1 MAPVRSLTVLYN
13 GGRGLCTWA
22 KDWMLR
28 QSPLVRLRFVA
39 AGSSEA
45 QAAYPQLPPGEL
57 AVVAD
62 TGEVWLGNRAWIVCL
77 WALREYRDLAFR
89 LTSPGLLRFAQEAF
103 SAISRNRLEL
113 WPLLGLRSEREIEQL
128 LRKEPRPQCQITR
141 E

>member
-1 MAPVRSLTVLYN
+1 MPPVTSLTVVYD
-13 GGRGLCTWA
+13 GGCGLSTGA
-22 KDWMLR
+22 KDWILR

-45 QAAYPQLPPGEL
+45 GAAYPQLPPGEL

-62 TGEVWLGNRAWIVCL
+62 TSEVWLGNRAWIVCL
-77 WALREYRDLAFR
+77 WALREYRDVAFR

-103 SAISRNRLEL
+103 SAISRNRFMLARFLE
-113 WPLLGLRSEREIEQL
+113 LRSEREIEQL
-128 LRKEPRPQCQITR
+128 LRKEPRSRCQITR

>member
-1 MAPVRSLTVLYN
+1 MAPVTSLTVLYDP
-13 GGRGLCTWA
+13 GCGLCTWA
-22 KDWMLR
+22 KDWILR
-28 QSPLVRLRFVA
+28 QPSLVRLRFVA

-45 QAAYPQLPPGEL
+45 RAAYPQLPPGEL

-77 WALREYRDLAFR
+77 WALRAYRDLAFR

-103 SAISRNRLEL
+103 SAVSRNRLAL
-113 WPLLGLRSEREIEQL
+113 ARLLKLRSERELEEV
-128 LRKEPRPQCQITR
+128 LRKEPRPACQITR

>member
-1 MAPVRSLTVLYN
+1 MPPVRSLAVLYD
-13 GGRGLCTWA
+13 GGCGLCTWA
-22 KDWMLR
+22 KDWILR

-45 QAAYPQLPPGEL
+45 RAAYPQVPPGEL
-57 AVVAD
+57 AVVAN

-103 SAISRNRLEL
+103 SAISRNRHALARLLE
-113 WPLLGLRSEREIEQL
+113 LRSERDIEQL

>member
-1 MAPVRSLTVLYN
+1 MRPVTSLTVLYD
-13 GGRGLCTWA
+13 GGCGLCSWA

-28 QSPLVRLRFVA
+28 QSPLVRLEFVA
-39 AGSSEA
+39 AGSGEA
-45 QAAYPQLPPGEL
+45 RTAYPQLPPGEL

-103 SAISRNRLEL
+103 SAVSRHRLAL
-113 WPLLGLRSEREIEQL
+113 TRLLELRSEREIEQL
-128 LRKEPRPQCQITR
+128 LRKESRPQCQITR

>member
-13 GGRGLCTWA
+13 GGCGLCTWA